1 MDPTSLFNW
10 GALCCNCLIFLFLGL
25 MFVLWM
31 LSPRVEGR
39 YVEHPQRT
47 RVDRQ
52 PPRAGPVRS
61 RPGPTKAPKQPQ
73 PAARQ
78 VAPAVAARPAAKET
92 RPSSLA
98 PVEPALD
105 TSALSV
111 ALAEAQRA
119 AEAIDDL
126 QIAFPTIP
134 QYDFE
139 IQVPAAPEIAGALVS
154 PAPAAG
160 AATVGDQ
167 AAAKLEAGVRA
178 AVQQVAE
185 RVERATPA
193 AKPIT
198 QRVKVTAQQAPSPLS
213 APTLAQGMD
222 LILQDLL
229 RREAEPLRQA
239 LHVESTPEGGVKIL
253 VADRIYFSVAEMPEG
268 RPKRLLQQAVKQWNE
283 LWQSQNQAS
292 GKR

>member
-1 MDPTSLFNW
+1 MSLMDMFNW
-10 GALCCNCLIFLFLGL
+10 GALCCNGLVFLFLGL
-25 MFVLWM
+25 VFMLWV

-39 YVEHPQRT
+39 YVERPQRT

-52 PPRAGPVRS
+52 PARVEKVRS
-61 RPGPTKAPKQPQ
+61 RPGPTKTPRQSQP
-73 PAARQ
+73 
-78 VAPAVAARPAAKET
+78 AARPAAKET
-92 RPSSLA
+92 RPSSSA
-98 PVEPALD
+98 PAMPTLD

-126 QIAFPTIP
+126 QIAFPIIP
-134 QYDFE
+134 QYDFG
-139 IQVPAAPEIAGALVS
+139 IQAPAAPEIAGGAAS

-193 AKPIT
+193 AKPVT
-198 QRVKVTAQQAPSPLS
+198 QRVKVAAQQSPSPLS
-213 APTLAQGMD
+213 APTLAQGME
-222 LILQDLL
+222 LVLQDLL
-229 RREAEPLRQA
+229 RREVAPLRQA
-239 LHVESTPEGGVKIL
+239 LHVEATPEGGVKIL
-253 VADRIYFSVAEMPEG
+253 VGDRIYFSVAEMPEG
-268 RPKRLLQQAVKQWNE
+268 QPKRLLQQAVKQWNE
-283 LWQSQNQAS
+283 LWQNQNQAS